1 MIGTRMLS
9 MTGYG
14 KAQKID
20 NGFDLTVEIR
30 SLNNRYLDISFK
42 IPAFLSF
49 YEPQLRD
56 IIKKSVI
63 RGKVNVNIDV
73 KKVFTTDSQVNFN
86 FEKAREL
93 FSKLEILKKTFAIE
107 QNIKVE
113 HLLHFPDVPGLR
125 LISKSGTGLLR
136 AGHLRFP
143 PGLIRA
149 SVAVVLPRIFP

>member
-86 FEKAREL
+86 FEKARDKMPISSADVRRRIWL
-93 FSKLEILKKTFAIE
+93 TSHSISPSANCSAIC
-107 QNIKVE
+107 
-113 HLLHFPDVPGLR
+113 D
-125 LISKSGTGLLR
+125 T
-136 AGHLRFP
+136 
-143 PGLIRA
+143 
-149 SVAVVLPRIFP
+149 